1 MIRRRIVRVQ
11 IGRGIYAYRCPGAKL
26 GDYVLVELP
35 RGRGKR
41 LAEVVGYGRGG
52 YLGRIKSAR
61 RVGDVYLVLAAMSR
75 ALTKMDDYGSY

>member
-61 RVGDVYLVLAAMSR
+61 RV
-75 ALTKMDDYGSY
+75 LTKMDDYGSY